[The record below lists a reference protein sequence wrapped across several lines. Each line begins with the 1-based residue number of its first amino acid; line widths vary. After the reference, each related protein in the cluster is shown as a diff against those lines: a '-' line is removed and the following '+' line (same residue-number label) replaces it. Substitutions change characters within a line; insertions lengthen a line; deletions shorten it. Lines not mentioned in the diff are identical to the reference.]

1 MAVNLVT
8 LIKATPFKEETR
20 QKLLAGLESMSEK
33 QRFVLS
39 QTCWTALSQLYFAKV
54 RYKRDKSL
62 LEIQEGKKKFDKKE
76 FDEMEKEVAKEFADK
91 LKSAESESSIEDI
104 RNELKKY
111 TQQNQPA
118 TPSPPPASADLD
130 KEGSIK

>member
-54 RYKRDKSL
+54 RYKRDKTL

-91 LKSAESESSIEDI
+91 LKSAESESSIEEI
-104 RNELKKY
+104 RHELKKY
-111 TQQNQPA
+111 TQSGQPA
-118 TPSPPPASADLD
+118 VQHPAPRPPVPPTPASQ
-130 KEGSIK
+130 